1 MKKLLIIIGIAL
13 LFFSCE
19 KESEQLICNCEGRWF
34 IPRTADKITTNV
46 EIPPDGIGLP
56 TLILPTEY
64 DCETLEA
71 LSSSYPHEE
80 AVFLGCIE

>member
-19 KESEQLICNCEGRWF
+19 KENEQLICNCEGRWF
-34 IPRTADKITTNV
+34 IPRTADRAPEQV
-46 EIPPDGIGLP
+46 ELPPDGIGLP
-56 TLILPTEY
+56 TVILSTDY
-64 DCETLEA
+64 NCATLEA
-71 LSSSYPHEE
+71 LPSSYPHAE